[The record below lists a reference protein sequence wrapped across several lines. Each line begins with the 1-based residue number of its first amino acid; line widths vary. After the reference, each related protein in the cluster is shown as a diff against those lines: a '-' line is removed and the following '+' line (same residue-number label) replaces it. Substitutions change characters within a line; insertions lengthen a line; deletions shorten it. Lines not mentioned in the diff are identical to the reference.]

1 MRHSFNALID
11 SIREYFIS
19 LDDKAQQL
27 GRFLQNKVG
36 ESTKISNS
44 YPPEQSIASLTKR
57 MDMLEDSLRKTQEN

>member
-36 ESTKISNS
+36 ESKTNS
-44 YPPEQSIASLTKR
+44 SFPSEPSITALTKR
-57 MDMLEDSLRKTQEN
+57 MDVLEENLRRTQEN

>member
-27 GRFLQNKVG
+27 GRFLQSKVG
-36 ESTKISNS
+36 EPKVTNNF
-44 YPPEQSIASLTKR
+44 PPEPSIALLTKR
-57 MDMLEDSLRKTQEN
+57 MDMLEDNLRKTQEN

>member
-27 GRFLQNKVG
+27 GRFLQSKVG
-36 ESTKISNS
+36 ESKAISNF
-44 YPPEQSIASLTKR
+44 PPEQSITSLTKR
-57 MDMLEDSLRKTQEN
+57 MDALEENLRRTQ

>member
-27 GRFLQNKVG
+27 GRYFQSKIGDPKVT
-36 ESTKISNS
+36 SSS
-44 YPPEQSIASLTKR
+44 SPEQSIVSLTKR
-57 MDMLEDSLRKTQEN
+57 MDMLEDSLRRTQEN